1 MPKLLTILIGVLKL
15 SPHLN
20 KPITPALKP
29 NGLALQLGCQALQ
42 LGLAWLILRKINA
55 KTRPLIKETT

>member
-1 MPKLLTILIGVLKL
+1 MPKLLTILIGVLNL

-20 KPITPALKP
+20 RPITPALKP
-29 NGLALQLGCQALQ
+29 NGLALQ